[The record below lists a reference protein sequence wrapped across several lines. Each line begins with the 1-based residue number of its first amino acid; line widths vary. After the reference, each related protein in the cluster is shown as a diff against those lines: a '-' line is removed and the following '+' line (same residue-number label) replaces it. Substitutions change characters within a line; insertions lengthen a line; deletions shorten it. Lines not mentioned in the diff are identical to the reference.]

1 LAFLEFEKVQGFL
14 QEFPYTGF
22 FFALCETLN
31 SYGQNDQLCQVML
44 VSEDQLDESNK
55 TESDD
60 RIKACQGST
69 PSRNCGEEGAFK
81 SLITNACA
89 EEAVAVVVE
98 EKSIWRLDNVLNEG
112 VDCSITT
119 LLIDGNAT
127 TDHQLLEISSPL
139 MNGIEDNNSASE
151 VTSTIMNGIGDN
163 NSAPEVANPV
173 TNENE
178 DNEASEVTYPL
189 MNGNEDDKAPKVLFE
204 TMGVCKA
211 EQISPDKEAVQTL
224 CTPGYSR
231 ISSLTRFS
239 PGQCSRFL

>member
-1 LAFLEFEKVQGFL
+1 
-14 QEFPYTGF
+14 
-22 FFALCETLN
+22 
-31 SYGQNDQLCQVML
+31 ML

-69 PSRNCGEEGAFK
+69 PSCNCGEEVAFK
-81 SLITNACA
+81 SLITNTCT
-89 EEAVAVVVE
+89 EEGMAVAVE
-98 EKSIWRLDNVLNEG
+98 EKSNWRLDNVPNEG
-112 VDCSITT
+112 VDCSTT
-119 LLIDGNAT
+119 PLSFDGNAI
-127 TDHQLLEISSPL
+127 TDHQLLEMSSPL

-151 VTSTIMNGIGDN
+151 VTSTVMNGIGDN

-178 DNEASEVTYPL
+178 DNEASEVMYP
-189 MNGNEDDKAPKVLFE
+189 MMIENEDDKALEVIFE

-211 EQISPDKEAVQTL
+211 ERISPDKGAVQTL
-224 CTPGYSR
+224 HKPGYSR